1 MSTTRKRLE
10 ALEQRVRKPVRVADC
25 LRVLLTDDERTAD
38 DMTLVVRF
46 RSSPV
51 VQALLEG
58 AGEPHNTGE
67 NG

>member
-1 MSTTRKRLE
+1 MNTRRRLE
-10 ALEQRVRKPVRVADC
+10 ALEQWARKPARVADA

-51 VQALLEG
+51 VQALLDDDDDQHP
-58 AGEPHNTGE
+58 A
-67 NG
+67 